1 MSEETLSTPAHGRP
15 APAALVSAAR
25 SYIAS
30 AEWSFAK
37 TMPDNPHWYAV
48 RQRAQAARI
57 GEGHEALYRLC
68 RDFHVDRWWHGR
80 TYRTVDLDGFAY
92 WIMEDGTV
100 INRKPFE
107 EAGWTD
113 SPPTS

>member
-1 MSEETLSTPAHGRP
+1 MSHDNLSTPAHGRA
-15 APAALVSAAR
+15 APADLVQEAR
-25 SYIAS
+25 AYIAA

-48 RQRAQAARI
+48 RGRSRGQGLGA
-57 GEGHEALYRLC
+57 GHEALYRLC
-68 RDFHVDRWWHGR
+68 RDYHWDRWWHGR

-100 INRKPFE
+100 INRKPADD
-107 EAGWTD
+107 AGWTD
-113 SPPTS
+113 